1 MFIPSRG
8 SRLHAAVL
16 TRFGFPRSARPA
28 RVEPASLYTS
38 LSTFRLKERIK
49 SIYYRTRLLNTIVV
63 NLFSF
68 LFDDPVLLK

>member
-16 TRFGFPRSARPA
+16 TQYGFPRSARPA
-28 RVEPASLYTS
+28 RVEPASLYMS
-38 LSTFRLKERIK
+38 LIIFRLKERIK

-63 NLFSF
+63 DSFSF
-68 LFDDPVLLK
+68 LFDGPVLLK